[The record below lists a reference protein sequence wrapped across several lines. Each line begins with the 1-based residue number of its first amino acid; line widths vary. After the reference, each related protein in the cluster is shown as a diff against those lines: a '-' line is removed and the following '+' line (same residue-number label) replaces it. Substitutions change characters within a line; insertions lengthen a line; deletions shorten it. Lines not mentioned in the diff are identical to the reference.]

1 MPFRTTIQNLVES
14 AFVTIDDIAETI
26 TYKHKTSST
35 YNVGTGAVANSETS
49 YTIPAV
55 IKFPIYKGGDVG
67 GNTIENDFTGD
78 LQILFAS
85 KDLNNGATE
94 PNTNDTISYDSE
106 IYAINSIKADSVK
119 ASYTLNLVRLG

>member
-1 MPFRTTIQNLVES
+1 MPYRTTIQNLVES
-14 AFVTIDDIAETI
+14 AFVTLDDIAETI

-55 IKFPIYKGGDVG
+55 IKFPIYKGGDVD

-94 PNTNDTISYDSE
+94 PNTNDTILYDSE